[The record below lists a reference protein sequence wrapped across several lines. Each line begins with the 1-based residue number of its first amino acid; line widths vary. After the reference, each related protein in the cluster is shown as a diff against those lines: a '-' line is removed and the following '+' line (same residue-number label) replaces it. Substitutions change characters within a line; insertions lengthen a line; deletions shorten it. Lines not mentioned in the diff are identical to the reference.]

1 LYQYA
6 DEFVALGRRH
16 GEMITTKVPTKPR
29 VLVIDDEEVV
39 RLLFQNMFADEGYET
54 LLAED
59 GHEGIA
65 LLDRY
70 APPLVLVDKNLPD
83 ISGVDLIANQKL
95 RHPNTEFI
103 MITGYAS
110 LDSAVKAMEVGA
122 FSYLTKPFEDMEVV
136 MDRVRAALEVNNL
149 RNETA
154 LLRDRIERISETHHD
169 TNQPETLKAAVFDQ
183 LRHTLSFLESFHDKR
198 DQPPPPPIWARMVD
212 MIEDECRRLKKI
224 LETGNPKE

>member
-1 LYQYA
+1 MT
-6 DEFVALGRRH
+6 
-16 GEMITTKVPTKPR
+16 MIGVPIKPR
-29 VLVIDDEEVV
+29 ILVIDDEEVV
-39 RLLFQNMFADEGYET
+39 RLLFQNMFEDAGYET

-59 GHEGIA
+59 GREGIA
-65 LLDRY
+65 LLDRH
-70 APPLVLVDKNLPD
+70 APPLALVDKNLPD
-83 ISGVDLIANQKL
+83 ISGLDLIANQKL

-149 RNETA
+149 RIETA
-154 LLRDRIERISETHHD
+154 LLRDRLDHISQSSNGASRTD
-169 TNQPETLKAAVFDQ
+169 APSKNVFEQ
-183 LRHTLSFLESFHDKR
+183 MRHTLTFLESFHDKR
-198 DQPPPPPIWARMVD
+198 DQPPPPPIWARVVD

-224 LETGNPKE
+224 IEESGKPKG

>member
-1 LYQYA
+1 MTLI
-6 DEFVALGRRH
+6 G
-16 GEMITTKVPTKPR
+16 VPTKPR
-29 VLVIDDEEVV
+29 ILVIDDEEVV
-39 RLLFQNMFADEGYET
+39 RLLFQSMLTDEGYET

-59 GHEGIA
+59 GREGIT

-83 ISGVDLIANQKL
+83 ISGLELIANQKL

-136 MDRVRAALEVNNL
+136 MDRVRAALEVSNL
-149 RNETA
+149 RIETA
-154 LLRDRIERISETHHD
+154 LLRERIERISDSHHD
-169 TNQPETLKAAVFDQ
+169 ANQSETINATVFDQ
-183 LRHTLSFLESFHDKR
+183 MRHTLNFLESFRDKR

-224 LETGNPKE
+224 FEETGNAKG